1 MSHQMEPFIKKRI
14 QFDIVSKLII
24 DLFRGQSH

>member
-1 MSHQMEPFIKKRI
+1 MSHQMEPLKKRI

-24 DLFRGQSH
+24 DLFRLQSH